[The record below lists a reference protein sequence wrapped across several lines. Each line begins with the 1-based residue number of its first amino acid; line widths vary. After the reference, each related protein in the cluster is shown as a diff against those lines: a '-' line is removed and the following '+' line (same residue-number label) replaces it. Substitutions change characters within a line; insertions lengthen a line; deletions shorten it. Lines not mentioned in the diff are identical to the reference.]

1 MTDRP
6 AAIVAQVV
14 DVQNDRQHK
23 GFIKVTAHIP
33 VEDGPLLTAALG
45 WPTYT
50 TPTPVAIAVLDT
62 QAIRQQQ
69 QEVANT
75 ETAESSPSP
84 SQTPPAGGT
93 PNKRTQ
99 LAGMMCK
106 DPLFQKYI
114 ISIGVKDG
122 PFDTVEFIHNY
133 LGVPSRKDIQ
143 EGTIVARMFDNLYNS
158 FRLWRDAPE
167 LQES

>member
-1 MTDRP
+1 MPDRP

-23 GFIKVTAHIP
+23 GFIKITAHVP
-33 VEDGPLLTAALG
+33 VEDGPDLTAALG

-50 TPTPVAIAVLDT
+50 QPTPVAIAVLDVNNLKGGPDKEK
-62 QAIRQQQ
+62 A
-69 QEVANT
+69 
-75 ETAESSPSP
+75 ETSPSP
-84 SQTPPAGGT
+84 LQTPPAGGT

-106 DPLFQKYI
+106 DPLFQKYADLKFGFSDPAVFI
-114 ISIGVKDG
+114 RRECGVK
-122 PFDTVEFIHNY
+122 
-133 LGVPSRKDIQ
+133 SRKDILPSTRAA
-143 EGTIVARMFDNLYNS
+143 ELFDDLYDQY
-158 FRLWRDAPE
+158 RIWRDAPE